1 MRPSQKQITPEQLV
15 FAQEHALVR
24 IVDDEADLREALS
37 FVLDMEGWKTVTYGR
52 AEDFFT
58 GDSPSEPGCVVLDV
72 RMPGMSGIE
81 AQHEMRSRGIA
92 LPIIF
97 LTGHGDVDMA
107 VGAVQDGAF
116 DFLLKPVD
124 NERFLNSVA
133 CAAWVSAAAAA
144 GLPGE
149 DSLER
154 SPHSPNASVRSLSS
168 LRSASRTA
176 KRLNE
181 AALRSVRWKCTEQT
195 FCVSSASKRPKI
207 FGGCSRW
214 LPTKKRSSPLIFEL
228 GKEHVGIAEV
238 RPVLDAHRID
248 DAFQVVK
255 LMLHHS
261 GMKTLGFS
269 LDGLAVKSKAGVVN
283 SPGTRDDPAHAGYG
297 EAPLPAVLPI
307 ISGAFEQQFDGR
319 VDEHGLRHC
328 RRIRVAARGFKA
340 KTNDA
345 FAHAHLRRGN
355 ADAALGMH
363 GVPHIRNELS
373 ESGAPEIPNRQRLL
387 HQHGFPKTHDFQN
400 HIGSSSNEIWC

>member
-1 MRPSQKQITPEQLV
+1 MRPSQKQITPEQLA
-15 FAQEHALVR
+15 FAQAHALVR

-124 NERFLNSVA
+124 NERF
-133 CAAWVSAAAAA
+133 
-144 GLPGE
+144 
-149 DSLER
+149 
-154 SPHSPNASVRSLSS
+154 LSS

>member
-133 CAAWVSAAAAA
+133 CAAWVSAAAAEKTRSS
-144 GLPGE
+144 G
-149 DSLER
+149 

-328 RRIRVAARGFKA
+328 RRIRVAARGFQA

>member
-144 GLPGE
+144 GSPEKTRSSG
-149 DSLER
+149 

>member
-1 MRPSQKQITPEQLV
+1 MRPSQKQITPEQLA

-133 CAAWVSAAAAA
+133 CAAWASAAAAA

-154 SPHSPNASVRSLSS
+154 LAALTKRERSLAQ
-168 LRSASRTA
+168 RS
-176 KRLNE
+176 
-181 AALRSVRWKCTEQT
+181 
-195 FCVSSASKRPKI
+195 
-207 FGGCSRW
+207 
-214 LPTKKRSSPLIFEL
+214 
-228 GKEHVGIAEV
+228 GIAQRTMEV
-238 RPVLDAHRID
+238 HRANILRKLG
-248 DAFQVVK
+248 VK
-255 LMLHHS
+255 
-261 GMKTLGFS
+261 TPE
-269 LDGLAVKSKAGVVN
+269 D
-283 SPGTRDDPAHAGYG
+283 
-297 EAPLPAVLPI
+297 
-307 ISGAFEQQFDGR
+307 
-319 VDEHGLRHC
+319 
-328 RRIRVAARGFKA
+328 IR
-340 KTNDA
+340 
-345 FAHAHLRRGN
+345 
-355 ADAALGMH
+355 
-363 GVPHIRNELS
+363 
-373 ESGAPEIPNRQRLL
+373 RLL
-387 HQHGFPKTHDFQN
+387 EMAAAEKSVVHR
-400 HIGSSSNEIWC
+400 

>member
-154 SPHSPNASVRSLSS
+154 LAALTKRERSLAQ
-168 LRSASRTA
+168 LIALGLTNR
-176 KRLNE
+176 E
-181 AALRSVRWKCTEQT
+181 AAERSGIAQRTMEVHRANILRKLGVKT
-195 FCVSSASKRPKI
+195 PKI

>member
-1 MRPSQKQITPEQLV
+1 M
-15 FAQEHALVR
+15 
-24 IVDDEADLREALS
+24 
-37 FVLDMEGWKTVTYGR
+37 
-52 AEDFFT
+52 
-58 GDSPSEPGCVVLDV
+58 
-72 RMPGMSGIE
+72 
-81 AQHEMRSRGIA
+81 
-92 LPIIF
+92 
-97 LTGHGDVDMA
+97 
-107 VGAVQDGAF
+107 
-116 DFLLKPVD
+116 
-124 NERFLNSVA
+124 
-133 CAAWVSAAAAA
+133 
-144 GLPGE
+144 
-149 DSLER
+149 
-154 SPHSPNASVRSLSS
+154 
-168 LRSASRTA
+168 
-176 KRLNE
+176 
-181 AALRSVRWKCTEQT
+181 
-195 FCVSSASKRPKI
+195 
-207 FGGCSRW
+207 
-214 LPTKKRSSPLIFEL
+214 
-228 GKEHVGIAEV
+228 

>member
-107 VGAVQDGAF
+107 VGAVQGGAF

-154 SPHSPNASVRSLSS
+154 LAALTKRERSLAQ
-168 LRSASRTA
+168 LIALGLTNR
-176 KRLNE
+176 E
-181 AALRSVRWKCTEQT
+181 AAERSGIAQRTMEVHRANILRKLGV
-195 FCVSSASKRPKI
+195 KI

>member
-133 CAAWVSAAAAA
+133 CAAWVTRRGSPEKTRSS
-144 GLPGE
+144 G
-149 DSLER
+149 

-328 RRIRVAARGFKA
+328 RRIRGAARGFKA

>member
-1 MRPSQKQITPEQLV
+1 MRPSQKQITPEQLA
-15 FAQEHALVR
+15 FAQVHALVR

-124 NERFLNSVA
+124 NERFLNSVGRA
-133 CAAWVSAAAAA
+133 PLLQR
-144 GLPGE
+144 G
-149 DSLER
+149 SLEKTR
-154 SPHSPNASVRSLSS
+154 SSGSPPSLNVSVRSPNS

-176 KRLNE
+176 KRLNA
-181 AALRSVRWKCTEQT
+181 AALHSVRWKCTEQT
-195 FCVSSASKRPKI
+195 FCANSASKRPKI
-207 FGGCSRW
+207 FGGCLRW
-214 LPTKKRSSPLIFEL
+214 LPPKNRSSPLIFEL

-248 DAFQVVK
+248 DAF
-255 LMLHHS
+255 
-261 GMKTLGFS
+261 
-269 LDGLAVKSKAGVVN
+269 
-283 SPGTRDDPAHAGYG
+283 
-297 EAPLPAVLPI
+297 
-307 ISGAFEQQFDGR
+307 
-319 VDEHGLRHC
+319 
-328 RRIRVAARGFKA
+328 
-340 KTNDA
+340 
-345 FAHAHLRRGN
+345 
-355 ADAALGMH
+355 
-363 GVPHIRNELS
+363 
-373 ESGAPEIPNRQRLL
+373 
-387 HQHGFPKTHDFQN
+387 
-400 HIGSSSNEIWC
+400 

>member
-52 AEDFFT
+52 AEDCFT

-154 SPHSPNASVRSLSS
+154 LAALTKRERSLAQ
-168 LRSASRTA
+168 LIALGLTNR
-176 KRLNE
+176 E